1 VTLAIPVAWL
11 QLEQERA
18 RTLVAIAGVMV
29 AVVLIFMQLGFQD
42 ALFESAVRLHSAFR
56 YDLAMVNPKTDY
68 LVRPASFSRRR
79 LYQVRGFR
87 DVEAVSPVY
96 LDLALWRNPER
107 RDQTAAIYV
116 VGFDPTDPVLDLAGV
131 RAHLDRLRL
140 PDVALFDA
148 HSRPEFGAI
157 PELVRTR
164 GSVTTEVGNRNVS
177 VVGLYELGT
186 SFGIDGGLVT
196 SDLNFR
202 RLFPEREAGR
212 IDLGLI
218 RLAAGAD
225 PEVVRDRIVAEI
237 PQDVEVLTR
246 DDFIAKEIAYWS
258 GATPIGY
265 VFAFGSAVGLLVGS
279 IIVYQI
285 LFTDVSDHLRE
296 YATLKAMGYRD
307 RYLFGIVLQE
317 ALLLAVLGF
326 VPGFAVATLLYRV
339 AGDATKLPMQMETG
353 RSLLVLGL
361 TVAMCCVA
369 ASAALRKVRSVDP
382 AEVF

>member
-11 QLEQERA
+11 QLKQERT

-42 ALFESAVRLHSAFR
+42 ALFDSAVRLHSAFR

-68 LVRPASFSRRR
+68 LVRPESFSRRR
-79 LYQVRGFR
+79 LYQVGGFPG
-87 DVEAVSPVY
+87 VEAVSPVY
-96 LDLALWRNPER
+96 LNLAVWRDPER
-107 RDQTAAIYV
+107 RDQTAFIYV
-116 VGFDPTDPVLDLAGV
+116 VGFDPTDPVLGIEGVLASQE
-131 RAHLDRLRL
+131 RLRL

-148 HSRPEFGAI
+148 HSRPEFGPVA
-157 PELVRTR
+157 ELVRR
-164 GSVTTEVGNRNVS
+164 QGSVTTEVGNRKLS
-177 VVGLYELGT
+177 VIGLYELGT
-186 SFGIDGGLVT
+186 SFGMDGSLVT

-202 RLFPEREAGR
+202 RLFPGREAGR

-218 RLAAGAD
+218 RLAPGAD
-225 PEVVRDRIVAEI
+225 PEAVREQIVAAI
-237 PQDVEVLTR
+237 PRDVEVLTR
-246 DDFIAKEIAYWS
+246 AGFIAREIAYWN

-265 VFAFGSAVGLLVGS
+265 VFAFGSAVGILVGS

-326 VPGFAVATLLYRV
+326 APGFALAALLYRV
-339 AGDATKLPMQMETG
+339 AGDATKLPMQMEAG

-369 ASAALRKVRSVDP
+369 GSAALRKVRSVDP
-382 AEVF
+382 ADVF

>member
-1 VTLAIPVAWL
+1 
-11 QLEQERA
+11 
-18 RTLVAIAGVMV
+18 
-29 AVVLIFMQLGFQD
+29 
-42 ALFESAVRLHSAFR
+42 
-56 YDLAMVNPKTDY
+56 
-68 LVRPASFSRRR
+68 
-79 LYQVRGFR
+79 
-87 DVEAVSPVY
+87 VSSVY
-96 LDLALWRNPER
+96 LNLAVWRDPER

-116 VGFDPTDPVLDLAGV
+116 VGFDPTDPVLELAGV
-131 RAHLDRLRL
+131 LASQDRLRL

-148 HSRPEFGAI
+148 HSRPEFGPVA
-157 PELVRTR
+157 ELVRR
-164 GSVTTEVGNRNVS
+164 QGSVTTEVGNRKLS

-186 SFGIDGGLVT
+186 SFGIDGSLVT

-202 RLFPEREAGR
+202 RLFPGREAGG

-218 RLAAGAD
+218 RLAPGAD
-225 PEVVRDRIVAEI
+225 PEAVREQIVAAI
-237 PQDVEVLTR
+237 PRDVEVLTR
-246 DDFIAKEIAYWS
+246 AGFIAREIAHWND
-258 GATPIGY
+258 ATPIGY
-265 VFAFGSAVGLLVGS
+265 VFAFGSAVGLVVGS

-326 VPGFAVATLLYRV
+326 VPGFALATLLYRL
-339 AGDATKLPMQMETG
+339 AGDATKLPMQMEAG
-353 RSLLVLGL
+353 RSVLVLGL

-369 ASAALRKVRSVDP
+369 GSAALRKVRSVDP

>member
-1 VTLAIPVAWL
+1 MLAIPVAWL
-11 QLEQERA
+11 QLRRERA

-29 AVVLIFMQLGFQD
+29 AVMLIFMQLGFQD
-42 ALFESAVRLHSAFR
+42 ALFDSAVRLHSAFR
-56 YDLAMVNPKTDY
+56 YDLVMVNPKTDY
-68 LVRPASFSRRR
+68 LIRPESFSRRR
-79 LYQVRGFR
+79 LYQALGFPG
-87 DVEAVSPVY
+87 VEAVSPVY
-96 LDLALWRNPER
+96 LNLAIWRDPQR
-107 RDQTAAIYV
+107 RDQTAAIFV
-116 VGFDPTDPVLDLAGV
+116 VGFDPTDRVLELAGV
-131 RAHLDRLRL
+131 VAGQDRLRL

-148 HSRPEFGAI
+148 HARPEFGPI
-157 PELVRTR
+157 PDLVRAQ
-164 GSVTTEVGNRNVS
+164 GSVTTEVGNRNLS

-186 SFGIDGGLVT
+186 SFGMDGSLVT

-202 RLFPEREAGR
+202 RIFPGREAGR

-218 RLAAGAD
+218 RLAPGAD
-225 PEVVRDRIVAEI
+225 AEAVRRAIVAAI

-246 DDFIAKEIAYWS
+246 EGFIAKEIAYWNS
-258 GATPIGY
+258 ATPIGY

-326 VPGFAVATLLYRV
+326 APGAGVATLLYRV
-339 AGDATKLPMQMETG
+339 AGDATKLPMQMELG
-353 RSLLVLGL
+353 RTLLVLFL
-361 TVAMCCVA
+361 TIAMCCIA
-369 ASAALRKVRSVDP
+369 GSAALRKVRSVDP

>member
-11 QLEQERA
+11 QLARERV
-18 RTLVAIAGVMV
+18 RTLVAVAGVMV
-29 AVVLIFMQLGFQD
+29 AVVLVFMQLGFQD
-42 ALFESAVRLHSAFR
+42 ALFRSAVRLHSAFR

-68 LVRPASFSRRR
+68 LVKPEGFSRRR
-79 LYQVRGFR
+79 LYQTLGFPGV
-87 DVEAVSPVY
+87 VEVSPVY
-96 LDLALWRNPER
+96 LGLALWRDPER

-116 VGFDPTDPVLDLAGV
+116 VGFDPTDPVLELDGVLASQT
-131 RAHLDRLRL
+131 RLRL

-148 HSRPEFGAI
+148 NSRPEFGPI
-157 PELVRTR
+157 PELVRAR
-164 GSVTTEVGNRNVS
+164 GSVTTEVGNRNLS

-186 SFGIDGGLVT
+186 SFGIDGSLVT

-202 RLFPEREAGR
+202 RIFAGREAGR

-218 RLAAGAD
+218 RLASGAD
-225 PEVVRDRIVAEI
+225 PIAVRDAIAAAI
-237 PQDVEVLTR
+237 PRDVEVLTR
-246 DDFIAKEIAYWS
+246 DAFIAKEIAYWS
-258 GATPIGY
+258 TATPIGY
-265 VFAFGSAVGLLVGS
+265 VFAFGAAVGILVGA

-317 ALLLAVLGF
+317 ALLLALLGF
-326 VPGFAVATLLYRV
+326 VPGAAVAALLYRV
-339 AGDATKLPMQMETG
+339 AGDATKLPMQMELG
-353 RSLLVLGL
+353 RSALVLAL
-361 TVAMCCVA
+361 TIAMCCIAGAV
-369 ASAALRKVRSVDP
+369 ALRKVRSVDP